1 MSATTEQLPATGAPP
16 AATAASASPAAKPTE
31 KETEQALIEAMK
43 ELFDAGKEMET
54 DIKERCER
62 ALCLQHEPKPGVCP
76 MRTPSRSGEGGT
88 DRGPKS
94 S

>member
-62 ALCLQHEPKPGVCP
+62 AFLPAA
-76 MRTPSRSGEGGT
+76 
-88 DRGPKS
+88 
-94 S
+94 

>member
-1 MSATTEQLPATGAPP
+1 MDAVTRPSIANMSATTEQLPATGAPP

-62 ALCLQHEPKPGVCP
+62 AFLPAA
-76 MRTPSRSGEGGT
+76 
-88 DRGPKS
+88 
-94 S
+94 